1 MAVGVIEIVVSGVL
15 GIIAGIVGQKFFTSD
30 CRVGT
35 GNLRSD
41 SFTLRSRV
49 PPLNMTSVASPST
62 PPITLVI
69 SDSMFA
75 AAKAQRDS
83 SSTLTLGAIGSH
95 DNGSNGSSGG
105 NGGNGGNGN
114 NGSSA
119 NNGSNGNQISMID
132 LPD

>member
-75 AAKAQRDS
+75 AAKAQRDAS
-83 SSTLTLGAIGSH
+83 SSLTLGAIGSH
-95 DNGSNGSSGG
+95 DIGSSNGG

-114 NGSSA
+114 NGTSA